1 LAEIEVNLP
10 LLFKEK
16 SFINHQFPMVTPLAD
31 PPNLYEGLVRC
42 EKGEVKDLA
51 EKSVWPFTEY
61 VGWHRFRLELLN
73 EYPLKPPVVTWL
85 TEISHPNIVPNIA
98 GAVCVSVLG
107 EGWRPDLKV
116 VSVINSLYYLLSDP
130 NPNNVFDH
138 PNCIES
144 AKVCRRY
151 GFPKRGMQKK
161 PVEPEDTLRFNI
173 IPLPRA
179 SLPQPD
185 EVLTFRVPSRARQE
199 ATR

>member
-1 LAEIEVNLP
+1 VNLP

-85 TEISHPNIVPNIA
+85 TEISHPNIVSNIP

-161 PVEPEDTLRFNI
+161 PVEPEDTLKFNI

>member
-1 LAEIEVNLP
+1 MNLP

-51 EKSVWPFTEY
+51 EKGVWPFTEY

>member
-1 LAEIEVNLP
+1 MNLP

-85 TEISHPNIVPNIA
+85 TEISHPNIVSNIP

-161 PVEPEDTLRFNI
+161 PVEPEDTLKFNI